1 MKKFKYKAKL
11 KGKKQKGEVDAETI
25 VLAKQKLR
33 ADGYRDVVLT
43 EIKQKKKTGLN
54 AEITWGPFGS
64 IPSKEILIFTKKI
77 STSRSRKVSSL
88 PEISPAST
96 MFR

>member
-33 ADGYRDVVLT
+33 ADGYRFLRVRDLLAL
-43 EIKQKKKTGLN
+43 Q
-54 AEITWGPFGS
+54 AP
-64 IPSKEILIFTKKI
+64 
-77 STSRSRKVSSL
+77 
-88 PEISPAST
+88 
-96 MFR
+96 